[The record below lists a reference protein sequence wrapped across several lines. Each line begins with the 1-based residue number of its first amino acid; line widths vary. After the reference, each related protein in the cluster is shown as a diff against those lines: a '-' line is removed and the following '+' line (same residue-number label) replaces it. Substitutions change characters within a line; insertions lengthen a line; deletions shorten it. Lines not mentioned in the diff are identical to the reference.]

1 MAVATHQKSNQEEEG
16 YPSPTLQASLPTH
29 HQKEPTSFHDRSR
42 NVSNCITSKSGS
54 SLPPRKPFLTLIEIL
69 AEEASS

>member
-1 MAVATHQKSNQEEEG
+1 
-16 YPSPTLQASLPTH
+16 L
-29 HQKEPTSFHDRSR
+29 HDRSR